1 MTARS
6 LQAASVGLTVAVMD
20 VGDGVTGRGKGV
32 RVTGRVAVRKKGVGL
47 TSFGETEIL
56 QAVRVNIRSR
66 EVKAKFR
73 MDGSQSKNLV
83 GF

>member
-1 MTARS
+1 
-6 LQAASVGLTVAVMD
+6 
-20 VGDGVTGRGKGV
+20 
-32 RVTGRVAVRKKGVGL
+32 VAVRKKGVGL